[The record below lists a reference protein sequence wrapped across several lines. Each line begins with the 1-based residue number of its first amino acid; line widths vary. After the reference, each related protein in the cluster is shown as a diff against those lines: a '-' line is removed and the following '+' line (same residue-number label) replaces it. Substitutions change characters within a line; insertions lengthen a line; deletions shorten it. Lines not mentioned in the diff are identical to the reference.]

1 MRGSRWL
8 ALGALWVAAIAGSG
22 CHSSGTKSTT
32 VTAEPGL
39 TDAAEPQT
47 KLSDGTITAPP
58 VRTVGFADRHPLF
71 VKPRQYWESSG
82 DNRIVKAAAA
92 TFIGVPAGFVGEV
105 KQIIG
110 GAPPQ
115 VSY

>member
-8 ALGALWVAAIAGSG
+8 AIGALVVAVVVSNG

-32 VTAEPGL
+32 VSAEPGL
-39 TDAAEPQT
+39 TDAQPET
-47 KLSDGTITAPP
+47 KVNDGTITAPP
-58 VRTVGFADRHPLF
+58 VRKVTFVDRHPLF
-71 VKPRQYWESSG
+71 IKPREYWESSG

-105 KQIIG
+105 KQIIV

-115 VSY
+115 VPY